1 MTERTSPNPAESV
14 AECRCEE
21 LLEHLYEFLDAEIS
35 ESEGVRLRRHVQDC
49 PTCREVTD
57 VETKVRVLL
66 RRSCTEVAPDT
77 LRMRVVTQLSVLRRE
92 VR

>member
-1 MTERTSPNPAESV
+1 VTERTPIENV
-14 AECRCEE
+14 DECRCEE

-35 ESEGVRLRRHVQDC
+35 ESEVARLQRHVEDC

-77 LRMRVVTQLSVLRRE
+77 LRMRVVTQLSVLRTESR
-92 VR
+92 